1 MTLAQKIQDILREE
15 LSPDFLELRNDSARH
30 VGHTG
35 HDGRGGESHFTLRIV
50 SSRFEGKSRI
60 ERQRMILNLL
70 RREMD
75 GSLHALSIKAFS
87 PKEC

>member
-1 MTLAQKIQDILREE
+1 MTLAQKIQEILTKE

-30 VGHTG
+30 VGHAG
-35 HDGRGGESHFTLRIV
+35 HDGSGESHFTLRIV
-50 SSRFEGKSRI
+50 SSRFDGKSRI

-75 GSLHALSIKAFS
+75 GPLHALSIKAFS